1 MSSLWTPDGEHKV
14 PRGDHKVPDGDHG
27 STLAGDDSPRHLDAS
42 GGSPAAEPSRVD
54 DGRVAPDRDDG
65 ALRAEMAEIER
76 ELVEAPAQDI
86 VANHCYGLFQLAA
99 LHLGQSPPRLDDAR
113 LAIDAL
119 AAVVETLGDRLGGT
133 ATSLRDGL
141 AQIRLAFVQIAGA
154 PRSGGSAG

>member
-14 PRGDHKVPDGDHG
+14 PRSEDKVPHRDHG
-27 STLAGDDSPRHLDAS
+27 PTLAGGDGPQHLHAS
-42 GGSPAAEPSRVD
+42 AGSQAAEPSRVA
-54 DGRVAPDRDDG
+54 DGRTARDRDDG

-76 ELVEAPAQDI
+76 ELVEAPVQDV

-154 PRSGGSAG
+154 TRSGESAG